1 MIDELGATSSDS
13 AIDPRA
19 PIQAKGVNPLLF
31 SRQKPPG
38 GSAHRFVLAD
48 PFTRILDHL
57 LANRDFF
64 FCEYAKPFDVG
75 AADTKLEMG
84 KPCVDVRDRTL
95 YGHSNGARQ
104 QSEVTNMRLVTS
116 DHATLKILLSIY
128 QTSRQ

>member
-19 PIQAKGVNPLLF
+19 LIQAKGVNPLLF
-31 SRQKPPG
+31 FRQKPPD
-38 GSAHRFVLAD
+38 GSAHRFVLAN
-48 PFTRILDHL
+48 PFTCILDHL
-57 LANRDFF
+57 LATRDYF
-64 FCEYAKPFDVG
+64 FCEDAIPFDVG

-95 YGHSNGARQ
+95 YAHSNGARQ

-116 DHATLKILLSIY
+116 GRPNLKTLVTIY
-128 QTSRQ
+128 QTL